1 VWADG
6 GSQSVFC
13 ICLGTAVVVGFL
25 FKVGLVF
32 SGNKRD
38 FCFSLSLFS
47 FFKNVLSGL
56 TVISMGVLEVGQRS
70 AGIDVILG
78 E

>member
-1 VWADG
+1 
-6 GSQSVFC
+6 VF
-13 ICLGTAVVVGFL
+13 VGFL
-25 FKVGLVF
+25 FSGVVF
-32 SGNKRD
+32 SGNKKD
-38 FCFSLSLFS
+38 FSFSVSLFS
-47 FFKNVLSGL
+47 FFYNVLSGL